1 MYIAVDLVH
10 VWHFAV
16 DGMMDACEPYTVATL
31 GGAVYLLLGFLW
43 LLEGVCQQGVTA
55 AAELVQVLLS
65 CKRCVDQN

>member
-1 MYIAVDLVH
+1 
-10 VWHFAV
+10 
-16 DGMMDACEPYTVATL
+16 
-31 GGAVYLLLGFLW
+31 VYLLLGFLW